1 MLSKLHQ
8 GHLFFESTT
17 APFEVADNPSSVQDK
32 ARFPTAFLSL
42 ARTEILDLSDGSN
55 NAEEHFSKANS
66 LRNHDVSA
74 WEFRLSPTV
83 IRIPSCRA

>member
-55 NAEEHFSKANS
+55 NAEEHFSKATHCAIMTYPHGS
-66 LRNHDVSA
+66 SGY
-74 WEFRLSPTV
+74 RLQ
-83 IRIPSCRA
+83 